1 MNVVVNGKQEQ
12 LMDGATVGEAV
23 RAAYGGDVPASG
35 LAVARNGEVVS
46 RAAWEETRLIP
57 GDRVEILVAT
67 QGG

>member
-1 MNVVVNGKQEQ
+1 MNVVINGKQEQ
-12 LMDGATVGEAV
+12 LLDGSSVGEAV

-35 LAVARNGEVVS
+35 IAVACNGEVVS
-46 RAAWEETRLIP
+46 RAAWEETRLES